1 MKIYEKF
8 RKKAD
13 EPDEPICPYYMK
25 NNGSTFINPNP
36 NCSLLLCRSCDGKG
50 AYYVKEKTKCE
61 VYKELVRY
69 KIIK

>member
-1 MKIYEKF
+1 MKNLE
-8 RKKAD
+8 KKAD
-13 EPDEPICPYYMK
+13 EPDEPICLYYMK

-50 AYYVKEKTKCE
+50 AYYVNGEKKECKI
-61 VYKELVRY
+61 YKELVRY